1 MLPRHVPLPNP
12 VNATSLR
19 HNNLHST
26 VITLTD
32 TGVWG
37 CWKHDRKKK
46 WQQIPGTRAR
56 GWRQAADTQ
65 RGRERTFLFFFCLF
79 FSASKSFLENENMHF
94 GVPYCCGGA
103 PSFYQLWGQKE
114 RKKKRGKAPGWLSHT
129 QTDKPTF
136 TAGTLSVTFVFDL
149 HSCGYISA

>member
-12 VNATSLR
+12 VNTASLR
-19 HNNLHST
+19 HNNLHSS

-32 TGVWG
+32 SGVRG
-37 CWKHDRKKK
+37 CWKHDRKKMAAN
-46 WQQIPGTRAR
+46 PRDRAR

-65 RGRERTFLFFFCLF
+65 TGRERTFLFFFLL
-79 FSASKSFLENENMHF
+79 FSASKSFLENEDLHF

-129 QTDKPTF
+129 QTDKPTV